1 MEQTYKRMSR
11 VENFF
16 SMLLTKADVSDNLFF
31 GNLPAAIK
39 GEWNDMVLVDVQPI
53 HDYDGRAACTVNIFL
68 YAKSTD
74 TESSKPVKKLNKMEV
89 AFDKAIAASADAHY
103 VLTPEWRDQGYD
115 ADSKY
120 FYNVVN
126 VSVTIR

>member
-16 SMLLTKADVSDNLFF
+16 SMLLTKANVSDNLFF

-39 GEWNDMVLVDVQPI
+39 GEWTDMVLVDVQAI
-53 HDYDGRAACTVNIFL
+53 HDYDGRADCTVNVFL

-89 AFDKAIAASADAHY
+89 AFDKAVAESSDTHY
-103 VLTPEWRDQGYD
+103 VLTQEWRDQGYD